1 MTNLEHLI
9 DTNIINVRG
18 VGSIKISQVDTQKT
32 SRTSRQHGVAW
43 WVDKR
48 LVGEPSWK
56 GFDGDGFLD
65 RRTSEAKRYTFV
77 VEADVLSDDVRE
89 DWSGFQDTEN
99 FRKVRAAAK
108 KHIRKRLMELMSDI
122 HKARKKAAIEANK
135 DTIRTLSSESRFYIG
150 QMVDG
155 IQERIPTVKQD
166 VLSTTVKVLSNLEK
180 ARTGYTLLEQIAS
193 LKPDE
198 LDQLSEI
205 LDKWSVQAARVVL
218 GELERRLSIISKLEK
233 MTEDSSSDE
242 LHDIHPLFVQGLWM
256 FGPEYESVHFRSNKA
271 LSTVIRELLENKL
284 DRPLST
290 PLRRPDIVV
299 LPDSTVSIHASDSF
313 DTNAEVDGVEKVL
326 VIELKR
332 GGKSVGVEEYRQ
344 GDDYAIELRKSGK
357 VQNSTKI
364 VVYVLGTNVDQDVE
378 DDTDRGNVTI
388 RARSY
393 SVILKRA
400 HARTF
405 HLIEKIKEV
414 KEDLLDLDVE
424 EAIQKTEFFA

>member
-1 MTNLEHLI
+1 
-9 DTNIINVRG
+9 
-18 VGSIKISQVDTQKT
+18 
-32 SRTSRQHGVAW
+32 
-43 WVDKR
+43 
-48 LVGEPSWK
+48 
-56 GFDGDGFLD
+56 
-65 RRTSEAKRYTFV
+65 
-77 VEADVLSDDVRE
+77 
-89 DWSGFQDTEN
+89 
-99 FRKVRAAAK
+99 
-108 KHIRKRLMELMSDI
+108 
-122 HKARKKAAIEANK
+122 
-135 DTIRTLSSESRFYIG
+135 
-150 QMVDG
+150 MVDG